1 MKIILIIILYI
12 PCLNGQGKRD
22 YVWLL
27 GGSNSTVND
36 TNFYRFKIDFINNK
50 RTIKITH
57 KDFRIHQNNASI
69 CDVNGNLLM
78 YTAGCW
84 ISDRLYRPMPDGIIN
99 EGAGHDFNCKYGD
112 YLLPNGTLV
121 LPINGNE
128 NQYHVL
134 HKFWDFVQDSLT
146 IIASTKLLFSKVDMN
161 LNNGYGDL
169 ILKNQILIDQYQ
181 SSSDLTAIRHSNNL
195 DWWIISPGRAN
206 NKYFIVQLTEIGRL
220 PYKEQRIG
228 LDFYFLDDGGS
239 QSCFSPDGSQ
249 YARMTPSNGL
259 FLMDF
264 DRSSGVLSNFR
275 NIVTGSETNDHTV
288 GVAFSPDSRF
298 VYLSYR
304 WDLYQFDTKDP
315 DLQSALVHLDTW
327 DGYVEDGIWAAGFD
341 AAMLGPD
348 CKIYIRTGTSNKI
361 MHVIHDPNQKGL
373 DCHFQQHGIQ
383 LPAWNHASIPNFVNY
398 RLGYEPVCDSNL
410 VMSFIGDPKEFI
422 YDVLIYPNPVKK
434 ELHIDYHEPNNSIK
448 SVSLLNAT
456 GQLIKTYTFNQTS
469 QQQTIQLD
477 ELQSGIYFVKIILEN
492 RRIILKRIVK

>member
-1 MKIILIIILYI
+1 MVF
-12 PCLNGQGKRD
+12 CQGKRD
-22 YVWLL
+22 FIWLL
-27 GGSNSTVND
+27 GGNRTFTND
-36 TNFYRFKIDFINNK
+36 TAFHGFQIDFKSNK
-50 RTIKITH
+50 NRYSIKDRPLPII
-57 KDFRIHQNNASI
+57 RQNNASI
-69 CDVNGNLLM
+69 CDENGNLLM

-84 ISDRLYRPMPDGIIN
+84 ISDRLYRPMPNGIIN

-121 LPINGNE
+121 LPINE
-128 NQYHVL
+128 DKSQYHIL

-146 IIASTKLLFSKVDMN
+146 IIASTMLLF
-161 LNNGYGDL
+161 
-169 ILKNQILIDQYQ
+169 
-181 SSSDLTAIRHSNNL
+181 LTATRHSNNL
-195 DWWIISPGRAN
+195 DWWVISPGRAN
-206 NKYFIVQLTEIGRL
+206 NKYFIVQMTALGPL
-220 PYKEQRIG
+220 PYKEQSIG

-239 QSCFSPDGSQ
+239 QSCFSPDGKQ

-264 DRSSGVLSNFR
+264 DRSSGTLSNFR
-275 NIVTGSETNDHTV
+275 NIITGSETNDHTV

-304 WDLYQFDTKDP
+304 WDIYQYDTQDP
-315 DLQSALVHLDTW
+315 DPQSALVHLDTW

-348 CKIYIRTGTSNKI
+348 CKIYIRTGTSNKV

-422 YDVLIYPNPVKK
+422 YDALIYPNPVKK
-434 ELHIDYHEPNNSIK
+434 ELHIDYYEPNNTIK
-448 SVSLLNAT
+448 SISILNST
-456 GQLIKTYTFNQTS
+456 GQLIKINTFIQTS
-469 QQQTIQLD
+469 QQQTLQLD
-477 ELQSGIYFVKIILEN
+477 DLQSGIYFVKIILEDK
-492 RRIILKRIVK
+492 RIILKRIVK